1 MPGIA
6 GIISSRGIMSGAI
19 ERMAQG
25 LTLDASWITGKYEN
39 AALNLAIGWADRA
52 EDAQEQPVWNERRD
66 ICLLL
71 SGETFLAPE
80 ERGLT
85 GGGGPHAVLRLY
97 ETSGLSCL
105 EKLNGAFAG
114 LLIDLRRD
122 CVTLFNDRYGL
133 GRVHIHETP
142 DGFYFATRA
151 RALLNLLP
159 QLRRLDMRGVIEA
172 ATCGCVMQD
181 RTLFSGVSILPGA
194 ACWTFRAGE
203 PPRKARYFDRTSLL
217 EQPPLDEAAFYDAL
231 KQTFIRILP
240 KYMEASEPVAMSLT
254 GGLDGRMIMAWAR
267 AEPGALPCYTFVGPY
282 RDCADARIARRL
294 ASICGQPHQTIRVG
308 DDFFSAFPALA
319 ERTILASDGAMDV
332 TGAVELHVNEYARA
346 IAPVRLTG
354 NYGSEIVRGSVAF
367 KPAKSPLTP
376 EPFNADLAPLVA
388 EARNTYVAER
398 DASTVHFVAF
408 KQVPWHHYARLS
420 IELAVLKVRSPYL
433 DNELVALMHRAPPNL
448 LTSSEPS
455 LRLIREGKEALAR
468 LPTDRGHVHGD
479 DTLGRRLW
487 ERAIGLSVLAEYAY
501 DYGMPQWLVRLD
513 RAASFLHPER
523 MFLGWHKFYHFRVWY
538 RDRLAEYVRE
548 TLLDP
553 RALGRDYL
561 APKKV
566 ERMVEEHM
574 SGERNWTREIS
585 RMLSLELI
593 HRSLLD
599 R

>member
-6 GIISSRGIMSGAI
+6 GIISSRGIAPGAI
-19 ERMAQG
+19 ERMTQG
-25 LTLDASWITGKYEN
+25 LALAVSCSTGRYEN
-39 AALNLAIGWADRA
+39 AALNLAAGWADRA
-52 EDAQEQPVWNERRD
+52 ERAEEQPIWNDRRD
-66 ICLLL
+66 VGLFL
-71 SGETFLAPE
+71 SGEIFLAPE
-80 ERGLT
+80 DMGPGCASGPRAILT
-85 GGGGPHAVLRLY
+85 LY

-105 EKLNGAFAG
+105 EKFNGAFAG
-114 LLIDLRRD
+114 LLIDLRKN

-159 QLRRLDMRGVIEA
+159 QLRRLDMRGVVEA

-181 RTLFSGVSILPGA
+181 RTLFSGVSLLPGG

-203 PPRKARYFDRTSLL
+203 PPHKARYFDRANWL
-217 EQPPLDEAAFYDAL
+217 EQPPLDEATFYEAL

-240 KYMEASEPVAMSLT
+240 KYIEASEPVAMSLT
-254 GGLDGRMIMAWAR
+254 GGLDGRMIMAWAK

-294 ASICGQPHQTIRVG
+294 ASICGQRHETIRVE
-308 DDFFSAFPALA
+308 DDFFGAFPTLA

-332 TGAVELHVNEYARA
+332 TGAVELYVNEHARA

-354 NYGSEIVRGSVAF
+354 NYGSEIIRGVVAF
-367 KPAKSPLTP
+367 RPAKSALTP
-376 EPFNADLAPLVA
+376 EPFSEDLAPLVA
-388 EARNTYVAER
+388 EARNTYAAER

-420 IELAVLKVRSPYL
+420 IELAALKVRSPYL
-433 DNELVALMHRAPPNL
+433 DNELVALMHRAPSDL

-455 LRLIREGKEALAR
+455 LRLIREGNEALAK
-468 LPTDRGHVHGD
+468 LPTDRGHVYGD
-479 DTLGRRLW
+479 SSNVRRLL
-487 ERAIGLSVLAEYAY
+487 ERAIALSVLAEYAY
-501 DYGMPQWLVRLD
+501 DYGMPPWLSRID
-513 RAASFLHPER
+513 RAAPFLRPER

-538 RDRLAEYVRE
+538 RDQLSAYVKA

-561 APKKV
+561 SANRL
-566 ERMVEEHM
+566 ERMVEEHV
-574 SGERNWTREIS
+574 SGQRNWTREIS
-585 RMLSLELI
+585 RMLTLELI

-599 R
+599 C